1 MKKYEVDLAVKV
13 SQKTISL
20 PMVFTETIRE
30 RKITFFVENY
40 ILGSRDSTEKSLPW
54 L

>member
-1 MKKYEVDLAVKV
+1 MKKYELDLAVK
-13 SQKTISL
+13 ISI